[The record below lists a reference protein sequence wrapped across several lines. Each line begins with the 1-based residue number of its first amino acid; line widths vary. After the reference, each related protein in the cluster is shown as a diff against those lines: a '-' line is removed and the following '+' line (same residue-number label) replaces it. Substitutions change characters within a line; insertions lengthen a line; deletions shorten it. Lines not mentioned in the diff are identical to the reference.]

1 MFFKIPKIIRI
12 FFPSIIWKN
21 ENYQNKIWLTFDDGP
36 CPEATPYILKI
47 LKEQEIKATFFLV
60 GQQIEKYS
68 NLYKKII
75 ADGHVIANHSYS
87 HKSSWKC
94 NNSSYLYDI
103 EQCQKL
109 MPQNK
114 LFRPPYGKI
123 KPSQIKKLKK
133 KYKIILW
140 DVLSGDYSILN
151 SAKKTKQNVLQNTES
166 GSIIVFHN
174 NQKSFITLKKVLKET
189 IQELKKQGFLFSIKW

>member
-1 MFFKIPKIIRI
+1 
-12 FFPSIIWKN
+12 
-21 ENYQNKIWLTFDDGP
+21 
-36 CPEATPYILKI
+36 
-47 LKEQEIKATFFLV
+47 
-60 GQQIEKYS
+60 
-68 NLYKKII
+68 
-75 ADGHVIANHSYS
+75 
-87 HKSSWKC
+87 
-94 NNSSYLYDI
+94 
-103 EQCQKL
+103 